1 MFGYTAP
8 IRDMR
13 FVMREIVDIEGLS
26 QLPGCDAA
34 TPDTVD
40 AILEEAGKLAGGVI
54 APLNRTGDQTGSRV
68 ENGVVRTPE
77 GWREAYRQFVDGGW
91 NSIPFEP
98 EFGGQGLPIT
108 VASACAEMWN
118 SANMAWGLCP
128 LLTIGAVEA
137 LTAHGSDAQKQTY
150 LEKLVSGEW
159 TGTMCLTE
167 PQAGSDL
174 ALLRSK
180 AVKQD
185 DGTYAIT
192 GTKIFITYGEHD
204 LTENIVHLVLAR
216 TPDAPAGVKG
226 ISLFIVPKFLV
237 NADGTLGQRNDLRC
251 ASLEHKLGIHGSP
264 TAVMQFGDG
273 GGATGYLI
281 GEENRGLQYMFTMM
295 NNARLNV
302 GIQGYAIAERA
313 YQQALA
319 YAQERRQGRA
329 AGAEGAAPLIMHPD
343 VRRNLMLM
351 KSQTEAARALGLYTA
366 AMIDRARHTE
376 DAEARR
382 QAQRRVEVMIPIVK
396 GWSTDLGF
404 ELASTGVQI
413 HGGMGYVEETGAA
426 QHLRDARICLIYEGT
441 NGIQAM
447 DLVGR
452 KLSMDNGQSIKAL
465 VAEMGAAADALK
477 AVEGDDAATIAAALA
492 EAVAA
497 ADDATDWLIARA
509 GSDAQ
514 AVLSGATAYAR
525 LMGTVAGGWMMAI
538 SAAAAIR
545 GLSEGADDAAF
556 LEAKLITARFY
567 AEQVLPLA
575 AGLARTV
582 KAGSASIMA
591 LSPEQFAA

>member
-1 MFGYTAP
+1 MYGYTAP

-54 APLNRTGDQTGSRV
+54 APLNRTGDQTGSTI

-77 GWREAYRQFVDGGW
+77 GWRDAYRQFVDGGW
-91 NSIPFEP
+91 NSVPFEP
-98 EFGGQGLPIT
+98 EFGGQGLPMA

-150 LEKLVSGEW
+150 LEKLISGDW

-180 AVKQD
+180 AVRRD
-185 DGTYAIT
+185 DGSYAIT

-204 LTENIVHLVLAR
+204 LTDNIVHLVLAR

-237 NADGTLGQRNDLRC
+237 NADGSLGQRNDLRC

-264 TAVMQFGDG
+264 TAVMQFGDND
-273 GGATGYLI
+273 GATGFLI

-319 YAQERRQGRA
+319 YAQDRRQGRA
-329 AGAEGAAPLIMHPD
+329 PGEEGAATLIHHPD

-351 KSQTEAARALGLYTA
+351 KSQTEAMRALGLYTA
-366 AMIDRARHTE
+366 AMIDRSRHAPEVE
-376 DAEARR
+376 DRR
-382 QAQRRVEVMIPIVK
+382 IAQRRVEVLIPIVK

-413 HGGMGYVEETGAA
+413 HGGMGYIEETGAA
-426 QHLRDARICLIYEGT
+426 QHMRDARICLIYEGT

-452 KLSMDNGQSIKAL
+452 KLSMDQGTSIKAL
-465 VAEMGAAADALK
+465 VAEIKAVAETMAAAR
-477 AVEGDDAATIAAALA
+477 GDDAQVIAAALA
-492 EAVAA
+492 EASAA
-497 ADDATDWLIARA
+497 ADDATDWLIAQS
-509 GSDAQ
+509 GQDAQ
-514 AVLSGATAYAR
+514 AVLSGATAYLR
-525 LMGTVAGGWMMAI
+525 LMGTVCGGWMLAL
-538 SAAAAIR
+538 SAGAALR
-545 GLSEGADDAAF
+545 GLEEGADDASF
-556 LEAKLITARFY
+556 LEAKLVTARFY
-567 AEQVLPLA
+567 AEQVLPQA
-575 AGLARTV
+575 AGLARSV
-582 KAGSASIMA
+582 KAGSASVMA
-591 LSPEQFAA
+591 LSPDQFAA